1 MGLDAG
7 DRAQQLDDLRVRGE
21 RQLDALAQVLD
32 CGVERVD
39 VREELGDHDAVMLDL
54 EAAGERLAQLRN
66 LRAHPGL
73 RELGQLLGIADAR
86 QERFEHRPRGLRV
99 GMRRDAG
106 ELDASVLEH
115 LLKALDRARALV
127 DLRLAKPRQITQ
139 PADLHRRHEAR
150 AHKPVL
156 HELADPF
163 GVLDVGLSP
172 RDVVQVLRV
181 KQPALKAL
189 LERLKHGLPVHAGCF
204 HPDQRHPGLG
214 EPLAEP
220 PKPSE
225 RRAKRSR
232 LLIPPTTTSARD
244 ADRRDHRV
252 LDEIAAATKE
262 QPLEND
268 RVYRNEQK
276 DQGLRKDAGFLV
288 VLRLERWEVDLF
300 RLQQAFDL
308 PAGEGRRR

>member
-1 MGLDAG
+1 
-7 DRAQQLDDLRVRGE
+7 
-21 RQLDALAQVLD
+21 
-32 CGVERVD
+32 
-39 VREELGDHDAVMLDL
+39 
-54 EAAGERLAQLRN
+54 
-66 LRAHPGL
+66 
-73 RELGQLLGIADAR
+73 
-86 QERFEHRPRGLRV
+86 
-99 GMRRDAG
+99 MRCDAG

-139 PADLHRRHEAR
+139 PPDLHGRHEAR

-220 PKPSE
+220 PEPSE

-232 LLIPPTTTSARD
+232 LLIPPATTSARH
-244 ADRRDHRV
+244 ADRRDHVVAVHVKTR
-252 LDEIAAATKE
+252 AALHQNIHRSAPFRDGGYVSPGGGLPRMSLSYALEAAVIGSTGPHAT
-262 QPLEND
+262 LSH
-268 RVYRNEQK
+268 
-276 DQGLRKDAGFLV
+276 GL
-288 VLRLERWEVDLF
+288 
-300 RLQQAFDL
+300 
-308 PAGEGRRR
+308 